1 MFLINRGRTYQAIKI
16 FKIFNNYS
24 QAIQVKNWE
33 VLRRDTIRRNERA
46 RYEYRKGSRHE
57 DGRLPVTVIKDSSI
71 RDTRVIRNVFP
82 SFTHNNS
89 IFRDRSKPTIPNHEQ
104 EQPRVEFN
112 VPLNDKIH

>member
-57 DGRLPVTVIKDSSI
+57 DGRSPVTVIKYSSYSYPTKK
-71 RDTRVIRNVFP
+71 RVFP
-82 SFTHNNS
+82 SFTNNNS
-89 IFRDRSKPTIPNHEQ
+89 VNRFKKTIP
-104 EQPRVEFN
+104 
-112 VPLNDKIH
+112 K